1 MSLRNGPR
9 TTYCGRPV
17 DGTIVSKAGKE
28 EVSNPLGH
36 GSTAGIGSKVGS
48 MAPGA
53 LTSFN
58 PDPVPGFPASRSA
71 IVRVSWAPLRRDP
84 SHRSEMTSQLVLG
97 EVVELLEQ
105 PADAW
110 LTVRGSDGYE
120 GHVTAGAL
128 RQVGEADAQA
138 WTAAADGFSLGTDL
152 EGPTEVATEPA
163 AGDAPWG
170 ARLARTGDGGLLV
183 PDGDRVT
190 AHRPERIVFGPE
202 RALAYEADAAAAART
217 AREWVGTPYHWGGR
231 IRAGADCSGFVQAV
245 YALHGFRLPR
255 DSRDQL
261 DAGPRLPDDDDHAAE
276 GRAGDLWFFAW
287 DDRPVSHVGICLGK
301 RAMIHASETRGTVAI
316 DRIGEGEFGR
326 RLATGL
332 IGSTRPERPGA

>member
-1 MSLRNGPR
+1 
-9 TTYCGRPV
+9 
-17 DGTIVSKAGKE
+17 
-28 EVSNPLGH
+28 
-36 GSTAGIGSKVGS
+36 

-58 PDPVPGFPASRSA
+58 PDPVPGFPDTRSA
-71 IVRVSWAPLRRDP
+71 IVRVAWAPLRGDP
-84 SHRSEMTSQLVLG
+84 SHRSEMTNQLVLG

-105 PADAW
+105 PSDAW

-128 RQVGEADAQA
+128 RQVGETDAAA
-138 WTAAADGFSLGTDL
+138 WTAAADGLSLGTDL
-152 EGPTEVATEPA
+152 EPVDPPVELTATSPPGRPALA
-163 AGDAPWG
+163 AGHAPWG
-170 ARLARTGDGGLLV
+170 ARLARADAGGFLL
-183 PDGDRVT
+183 PDGDRVD
-190 AHRPERIVFGPE
+190 ARRPERIVFGPE

-217 AREWVGTPYHWGGR
+217 AHEWLGTPYHWGGR

-261 DAGPRLPDDDDHAAE
+261 EAGPRLPADTDYAAQ
-276 GRAGDLWFFAW
+276 GRPGDLWFFAW
-287 DDRPVSHVGICLGK
+287 NDRPVSHVGICLGH
-301 RAMIHASETRGTVAI
+301 RAMIHASETRGAVAI

-326 RLATGL
+326 RLAAGL
-332 IGSTRPERPGA
+332 VGSTRPERGP